1 MAVLN
6 KIRQRSVFLIIIIAL
21 ALFSFVLADVIRNGG
36 MVSQKSQ
43 NTIATING
51 EDIEREQFAR
61 QVEAY
66 QRNLGPNASSMQ
78 AVNMVWDMNV
88 RQAVL
93 EEQFEELGIRIEE
106 AQLKRMLREELANNP
121 NFTNEA
127 GQFDENRLREYV
139 ATLKATS
146 PSAYQQWIDFETS
159 IGKAA
164 REDIYFSMVRAGI
177 GATLT
182 EGEQVYRRSADN
194 VDLRFVQVPYSSV
207 PDSEVEVSKSEIKS
221 YMEAHPQRFQTEASR
236 NIRYVKFTEEPS
248 VEDEAEVKEEVARLL
263 QDREEYNSVTETTET
278 VPGFGNVEDV
288 ETFVNNNSDVK
299 YMGRFLFRDDLSSQH
314 RDALF
319 NLEEGETYGPYKDGN
334 AWKVSR
340 MMEKVQI
347 PDSAKAKHIL
357 VTYQGTPVAQGVSR
371 SRTEAQELADSIASV
386 VRNDKDAFADLAVQF
401 SADASNREE
410 AGDLGWF
417 TPNTMVPAFNDYVFQ
432 NDAGDIGVVETQ
444 FGYHVIH
451 IEEQTE
457 EQPAVKLATI
467 SRQIEPSERSLNDLF
482 AEVTKFEI
490 AAEEGDFEGIANE
503 NNKEVRPVQEIKPLD
518 ESVPGIGQQR
528 RIIQWAFEDD
538 AEVGDIRRFDVR
550 DGYVVAQLTAKNQ
563 KGLKSVESASSTVLP
578 ILQKQ
583 KKAEIIKSR
592 ITSESLSA
600 IAQNQGVEVNSANS
614 VNLENPILPGA
625 GSEPKIVGAAFAL
638 EQGEV
643 SKPLEG
649 NRGVYVI
656 EVVQKN
662 KAADMDS
669 YRSYASR
676 ETTTRRA
683 NVSQEVLEALKETAE
698 IEDKRANFY

>member
-93 EEQFEELGIRIEE
+93 EEEFEEVGIRIEE
-106 AQLKRMLREELANNP
+106 AQLRRMLREELANNP

-127 GQFDENRLREYV
+127 GTFDENRLKEYV

-146 PSAYQQWIDFETS
+146 PAAYQQWLDFETS
-159 IGKAA
+159 IAKAA
-164 REDIYFSMVRAGI
+164 REDIYFSMVRAGM

-182 EGEQVYRRSADN
+182 EGEQVYRRSGDN
-194 VDLRFVQVPYSSV
+194 VDLRFVQIPYSSV

-221 YMEAHPQRFQTEASR
+221 YMEAHPKRFQTEASR
-236 NIRYVKFTEEPS
+236 NIRYVKYTEEAS
-248 VEDEAEVKEEVARLL
+248 VEDDAEVKEEVARLL
-263 QDREEYNSVTETTET
+263 EDREEFNSVTETTET
-278 VPGFGNVEDV
+278 VPGFGSIEDV
-288 ETFVNNNSDVK
+288 ESFVNNNSDVK
-299 YMGRFLFRDDLSSQH
+299 YIGRFLFRDDLSSQH
-314 RDALF
+314 GDALF
-319 NLEEGETYGPYKDGN
+319 NLEAGETYGPYKDGN

-340 MMEKVQI
+340 MVEKVQI
-347 PDSAKAKHIL
+347 PDSAKARHIL
-357 VTYQGTPVAQGVSR
+357 VTFQGTPVGQGVTR
-371 SRTEAQELADSIASV
+371 SKNEAQQLADSITSV
-386 VRNDKDAFADLAVQF
+386 VRNNKDAFAELAAQY
-401 SADASNREE
+401 SADASNKEE

-417 TPNTMVPAFNDYVFQ
+417 RPNTMVPAFNDYVFM
-432 NDAGDIGVVETQ
+432 NDAGDIGVVETE
-444 FGYHVIH
+444 FGFHVIH

-457 EQPAVKLATI
+457 EMDAVKLATI
-467 SRQIEPSERSLNDLF
+467 SRQIEPSEKSLNDLF

-490 AAEEGDFEGIANE
+490 AAGEGDFEEVAKE
-503 NNKEVRPVQEIKPLD
+503 NNKEVRPVQEINPLD
-518 ESVPGIGQQR
+518 ESIPGIGQQR
-528 RIIQWAFEDD
+528 RVIQWAFEDD
-538 AEVGDIRRFDVR
+538 AEVGDIRRFDVS
-550 DGYVVAQLTAKNQ
+550 DGYVVAQLTAKNK

-583 KKAEIIKSR
+583 KKAEIIKNR
-592 ITSESLSA
+592 ISAESLDA
-600 IAQNQGVEVNSANS
+600 IAQSEGVEVNSANS
-614 VNLENPILPGA
+614 VNLENPTLPGG

-638 EQGEV
+638 DQGEV

-662 KAADMDS
+662 RAADMDS

-676 ETTTRRA
+676 ETTARRA
-683 NVSQEVLEALKETAE
+683 NVNEGVITALEESAE